1 MSISSFFSGIFRR
14 KKPADKVNRA
24 SAVTSLP
31 FPEGVRLTGF
41 YLTHQGME
49 KGRYY
54 IMKTTSAG
62 TYMKIT
68 DLAPDDWLMQQD
80 DDREYTLSDT
90 YLGFADTVKDC
101 EYASLTLL
109 KDDKP
114 VRQLEEAIERAGA
127 LAWDGYNK
135 SVPMDWAL
143 DASDLYMLYLELS
156 DGKTVRMS
164 GYNTYPAGYSEL
176 SARAQQ
182 IFSENKDYSRYM
194 AKNFTDAKCTG
205 MMIEFYN
212 GMSRRTDYK
221 LELMESCG
229 RWTVVLKDP
238 EGALLEKNTDIAEYQ
253 DIEGRLPYERFL
265 EILSRHNAE
274 AWNGW
279 ENYSDTSVSRFTLRL
294 NFADGKEYNVS
305 GSVYPDGFDAFMK
318 EFVQEIYRFYT
329 EYGSKTDQHL

>member
-1 MSISSFFSGIFRR
+1 MSISSFFSGLFRR
-14 KKPADKVNRA
+14 KKPTNADNRA
-24 SAVTSLP
+24 NAVTPVP

-41 YLTHQGME
+41 YMTHQGME
-49 KGRYY
+49 VGCHY

-68 DLAPDDWLMQQD
+68 NLAPDDWLMQQD
-80 DDREYTLSDT
+80 SECECTISDA

-101 EYASLTLL
+101 EYASLKLL
-109 KDDKP
+109 NDDTP
-114 VRQLEEAIERAGA
+114 VRQLEEAIVQSGA
-127 LAWDGYNK
+127 LSWDGYNK
-135 SVPMDWAL
+135 SVSMDFVL
-143 DASDLYMLYLELS
+143 DAGDLYSMYLELS
-156 DGKTVRMS
+156 DGRAVRMS
-164 GYNTYPAGYSEL
+164 GYNTFPAGYPAL
-176 SARAQQ
+176 SARAKE
-182 IFSENKDYSRYM
+182 IFNENKDYSRYM

-221 LELMESCG
+221 LELMESSN
-229 RWTVVLKDP
+229 RWAVVLKDP
-238 EGALLEKNTDIAEYQ
+238 NGDILEKNTDIAEYQ
-253 DIEGRLPYERFL
+253 DIGGRLPYERFL

-294 NFADGKEYNVS
+294 YFADGKEYNVS
-305 GSVYPDGFDAFMK
+305 GSVFPDGFDAFMR

-329 EYGSKTDQHL
+329 EYGSKNK